1 MGKRLLVGA
10 GVLAVV
16 VLGVGVW
23 WFVLRD
29 DSVEKATVECDPAP
43 CEASTVESL
52 DGTWQVVPG
61 ESRGT
66 IVITEEI
73 AGVVDH
79 QAEGR
84 TGEVTGSVT
93 VAGDEVTGGSFTVDL
108 TALEFTDDPGGGIN
122 VANRANAMRTQGLET
137 DEFPEA
143 TFALTAPIALGGDVA
158 SGETVT
164 AEATGDL
171 TIHGV
176 TRSVTFEVQAVADGD
191 RVRVTP
197 SDFVPVALADF
208 DMSVDGPPFVAA
220 VSDEGSFDFL
230 LVLEQA

>member
-1 MGKRLLVGA
+1 MGKKVLVP
-10 GVLAVV
+10 LAVV
-16 VLGVGVW
+16 AVLVVGAGVW
-23 WFVLRD
+23 WFVIRD

-43 CEASTVESL
+43 CEASTVEAL

-73 AGVVDH
+73 GGVLDH

-84 TGEVTGSVT
+84 TGEVTGTVT
-93 VAGDEVTGGSFTVDL
+93 VAGDEVTEGGFTVDL

-143 TFALTAPIALGGDVA
+143 SFALTEPVALDGDLT
-158 SGETVT
+158 SGETVAAT
-164 AEATGDL
+164 ATGDL

-176 TRSVTFEVQAVADGD
+176 TRPVTFEVEAVADGA

-197 SDFVPVALADF
+197 TDFVPVALADF
-208 DMSVDGPPFVAA
+208 EMTVDGPPFVAS

-230 LVLEQA
+230 LVLEQG

>member
-1 MGKRLLVGA
+1 MGKKLLVGA
-10 GVLAVV
+10 AVLAVIV
-16 VLGVGVW
+16 VGAGVW
-23 WFVLRD
+23 YFVIRD
-29 DSVEKATVECDPAP
+29 DSVEKATAECDPAP
-43 CEASTVESL
+43 CEASTVETL

-73 AGVVDH
+73 GGVVDH

-93 VAGDEVTGGSFTVDL
+93 VAGDEVTEGGFTVDL
-108 TALEFTDDPGGGIN
+108 TTLEFTDDPGGGIN
-122 VANRANAMRTQGLET
+122 VTNRANAMRTQGLET

-143 TFALTAPIALGGDVA
+143 SFALTEPITLSGDLA
-158 SGETVT
+158 SDATVT

-176 TRSVTFEVQAVADGD
+176 TRPVTFEVQAVADGD

-197 SDFVPVALADF
+197 TDFVPVALADF
-208 DMSVDGPPFVAA
+208 DMAVDGPPFVAS

-230 LVLEQA
+230 LVLEQG